1 MKKILIAFMLMI
13 IISSYNVQN
22 VLASD
27 VIFSEENEILDEK
40 NSFSISADF
49 ESLSVGDSKNINVI
63 ADFDFYYDEVEF
75 SSSDNSVAII
85 DTNGNVTAL
94 KVGTVSISAKLNEY
108 SDTLT
113 FNIYS
118 SDKNTEELNP
128 QNDEDINSDFVINH
142 EENVSETNSDLKP
155 GDINNNEMVV
165 QEKSFADSKSV
176 NIDSNDIN
184 VNKTE
189 IRYST
194 HIEGIGWQDY
204 RSDGELS
211 GTTGQGRRLEG
222 IKIITGNNLYS
233 GNVIYR
239 THVEGIGWQ
248 DYRSD
253 GELSGTTGQGKRLEA
268 IKINLTGDLSK
279 YYDIYYRVH
288 VQSLGWLGWAKND
301 EVAGSCGYGLR
312 LEGIEIMLLNSEE
325 IFNTG
330 SSPNYRK
337 LIEYQTHVE
346 GIGWQSVKA
355 DGELS
360 GTEGQGRRL
369 EAIKIFLN
377 NSEYSGS
384 VEYKSHVEGIGWQS
398 VKTDGKMSGT
408 EGQGRRLEA
417 VNINLTGDLSN
428 HYDIY
433 YRVHVQ
439 SLGWLGW
446 AKNGEIAGS
455 YGMGLR
461 LEGIEIK
468 LLNSGEYFDTGF
480 SSYYHKL
487 VEYKSHVEGIGWQS
501 VKADGELSGTEGFG
515 KRLEAF
521 RVVLIDQEYGGDI
534 KYKSYIEGIGW
545 ESDYKSNG
553 EMSGTSGQSKRIEA
567 IRMALTD
574 EMSEKYDI
582 YYKVHVQGFGNLGW
596 AKNDE
601 VAGSIGYS
609 YRIEALEIKLVK
621 KGTVL
626 NSDVEA
632 FMENNDGY
640 FVIASGLNT
649 NKVLDAYCELTKDGS
664 DVVIND
670 RIDSLAQIWRITKHK
685 NGLYS
690 IISSMNPN
698 VYLTNNDTKLQ
709 LFLNNGSDDQLWDI
723 KELGDGFV
731 SIISNNSGLYLDI
744 IDNKTDNGSLIGI
757 CEGTGAN
764 NQKYMLISY
773 DKPKIYKGLDVSS
786 HQNVDWN
793 IVQHSVNFAIIR
805 LGFGSDYSDQDD
817 AKFIENVRGCEEN
830 NIPYGIYI
838 YSYALN
844 TQDAASEA
852 DHALRLVKETGSN
865 FRLGIWFDMEDA
877 DGYKARHG
885 FFDGN
890 QAAKEADICNT
901 FLSIISSNNYTSGLY
916 ASLNWLNGDLNNP
929 VLDRFEKWVAHW
941 NGPVTFDEAINSSTS
956 YSKPYRYWQFC
967 SDGHINGVTGGQW
980 NNVDLDLG
988 YDIFD

>member
-1 MKKILIAFMLMI
+1 MKKILFAFMFMI
-13 IISSYNVQN
+13 IISNYNLQN
-22 VLASD
+22 VSASS
-27 VIFSEENEILDEK
+27 IIYSEGNEILDEEK
-40 NSFSISADF
+40 VFSISADF

-85 DTNGNVTAL
+85 DASGNVTAL

-118 SDKNTEELNP
+118 SDKISEELNL
-128 QNDEDINSDFVINH
+128 QNDEDIIADFDIN
-142 EENVSETNSDLKP
+142 EVENDLETNSNLKSD
-155 GDINNNEMVV
+155 DINNSEIVA
-165 QEKSFADSKSV
+165 QEKSL
-176 NIDSNDIN
+176 IYSNDTI
-184 VNKTE
+184 VDQTE

-211 GTTGQGRRLEG
+211 GTTGEGRRLEG
-222 IKIITGNNLYS
+222 IKITTGNSFYS
-233 GNVIYR
+233 GSVIYR

-268 IKINLTGDLSK
+268 IKINLTGDLS
-279 YYDIYYRVH
+279 
-288 VQSLGWLGWAKND
+288 
-301 EVAGSCGYGLR
+301 
-312 LEGIEIMLLNSEE
+312 
-325 IFNTG
+325 
-330 SSPNYRK
+330 NY
-337 LIEYQTHVE
+337 
-346 GIGWQSVKA
+346 
-355 DGELS
+355 
-360 GTEGQGRRL
+360 
-369 EAIKIFLN
+369 
-377 NSEYSGS
+377 
-384 VEYKSHVEGIGWQS
+384 
-398 VKTDGKMSGT
+398 
-408 EGQGRRLEA
+408 
-417 VNINLTGDLSN
+417 
-428 HYDIY
+428 YDIY

-487 VEYKSHVEGIGWQS
+487 VEYKSHVEGIGWQN
-501 VKADGELSGTEGFG
+501 VKTDGEISGTEGFG

-609 YRIEALEIKLVK
+609 YRIEALEIKLLK

-670 RIDSLAQIWRITKHK
+670 RIDSLAQIWRKKKKK

-731 SIISNNSGLYLDI
+731 SIISKNSGLYLDI

-793 IVQHSVNFAIIR
+793 VVQHSVNFAIIR

-844 TQDAASEA
+844 TQDAVSEA

-885 FFDGN
+885 FFDGT

-901 FLSIISSNNYTSGLY
+901 FLSTISSNNYTSGLY
-916 ASLNWLNGDLNNP
+916 ASLSWLNGDLNNP

-941 NGPVTFDEAINSSTS
+941 NGPVTFDEAIYSSTS